1 MVPNPT
7 MSTRPRNDEEA
18 AGVVAFER
26 FMVNGNGADS
36 GKYKPRDCAASARRR
51 RPCSMKPGSRVVSCA
66 PRRRLA
72 RFVEGKLREER

>member
-7 MSTRPRNDEEA
+7 MSTRPRNDEED
-18 AGVVAFER
+18 AGAVALEG
-26 FMVNGNGADS
+26 FMANANGADS
-36 GKYKPRDCAASARRR
+36 CKYKPRDRVASARPR
-51 RPCSMKPGSRVVSCA
+51 RPCSMKPGSRAVSCA

>member
-7 MSTRPRNDEEA
+7 MSTRPGNDEEG
-18 AGVVAFER
+18 AGVLAFER
-26 FMVNGNGADS
+26 FMVNGHGADS
-36 GKYKPRDCAASARRR
+36 WKHKPRDGAASARQLDS
-51 RPCSMKPGSRVVSCA
+51 CSMKPGSRVVSCA